1 VPRGLRSHLPD
12 WALEKSFLLENWQ
25 WGGLLLVVLLG
36 YVIDKIAY
44 LVLVS
49 GIGRTLRRAGIEVE
63 RATLRH
69 VFKPAGTLAMA
80 LFWLLGIR
88 LLDLPE
94 NAFAILNF
102 AATFVAAAA
111 GVWSAYRLV
120 DIFRDAM
127 AHRARRTA
135 TKFDDL
141 LVPLVSKSA
150 KVFIAAFGLV
160 FVAGNLNI
168 DISSLLAGLGLGGLA
183 FALAAKDT
191 VSNLFGT
198 LTVILDRTFQVGDWV
213 VIGDVE
219 GTVERVGFRST
230 RIRTF
235 YNSLITVPN
244 GTLLTQAVDN
254 MGARRYRRWK
264 TMISITYETPPKKIE
279 AFCEGIREL
288 IRTHPY
294 TRKDYFHVYLNAFA
308 ASSLDILLYVFHAT
322 PDWAT
327 ELRERHRLFLDIL
340 RLADRLGV
348 DFAFPTQTLYLNRSQ
363 DGARTPEPYP
373 SADQVL
379 EAERAGRTEAR
390 GLIDDTLMKRPKP
403 PPVDLS
409 VSTRDNRGESD
420 GDGDGGE

>member
-1 VPRGLRSHLPD
+1 MVIIWIHLITT
-12 WALEKSFLLENWQ
+12 
-25 WGGLLLVVLLG
+25 VLLG

-44 LVLVS
+44 LALVT
-49 GIGRTLRRAGIEVE
+49 GIGRALRRAGIEVE

-69 VFKPAGTLAMA
+69 VFKPAGTLVMA
-80 LFWLLGIR
+80 LFWLLGIQ
-88 LLDLPE
+88 LLQLPE
-94 NAFAILNF
+94 NAFKILNF

-127 AHRARRTA
+127 ASRARRTV

-198 LTVILDRTFQVGDWV
+198 LTVVLDRTFQVGDWV
-213 VIGDVE
+213 VIGNVE

-244 GTLLTQAVDN
+244 GSLLTQAVDN

-264 TMISITYETPPKKIE
+264 TMISVTYETPPEKIE

-308 ASSLDILLYVFHAT
+308 ASSLDILLYVFHET

-327 ELRERHRLFLDIL
+327 ELRERHRLFLDII

-348 DFAFPTQTLYLNRSQ
+348 DFAFPTRTLYMNRQ
-363 DGARTPEPYP
+363 PGGDHAPEPYP
-373 SADQVL
+373 SADGWL
-379 EAERAGRTEAR
+379 EAERLGRAEAR
-390 GLIDDTLMKRPKP
+390 GIVDEALLKRPKP

-409 VSTRDNRGESD
+409 VPARENRGE
-420 GDGDGGE
+420 GDGNGGE